1 MMDRIETY
9 DVVGSPKIDITS
21 TAGDIVVKPGTT
33 DQVKI
38 VLSGYTETVENTL
51 VEASADA
58 VVVRSRAGNRSRR
71 LFSRAM
77 DITVTVPEGAS
88 LRVKSGSGDV
98 RIRLGLD
105 DVEVSSGSGDV
116 RIDNEAGD
124 VRVKIGS
131 GRVVIAGAVRDATVT
146 SVSGDVS
153 IGYATDA
160 VVKTASGTLVLGTV
174 NGSARIKSASGDV
187 KVREFRGSDLTIS
200 TMSGDTI
207 IYLAPG
213 RVVEARI
220 KTLSGDFRNKVK
232 PSSEEKTS
240 KMSLDVKSFSG
251 DVTLRTAG

>member
-1 MMDRIETY
+1 MMDRVETY
-9 DVVGSPKIDITS
+9 DVVGLPKIDITS

-33 DQVKI
+33 DQVEI
-38 VLSGYTETVENTL
+38 VLSGHTETVENTL
-51 VEASADA
+51 IEASADA

-77 DITVTVPEGAS
+77 DITVTAPEGGS
-88 LRVKSGSGDV
+88 LRVSSGSGDVRVRLGLDDVEVKSGSGDV
-98 RIRLGLD
+98 RID
-105 DVEVSSGSGDV
+105 KEVGD
-116 RIDNEAGD
+116 A
-124 VRVKIGS
+124 RVKIGS
-131 GRVVIAGAVRDATVT
+131 GRVVVAGAVRDATV
-146 SVSGDVS
+146 SSSSGDVS

-160 VVKTASGTLVLGTV
+160 VVKTASGSLVLGTI

-187 KVREFRGSDLTIS
+187 KVRDFRGTDLAIS

-213 RVVEARI
+213 RVVQARI

-232 PSSEEKTS
+232 PSSGEKTS

-251 DVTLRTAG
+251 DVTLRTAK